1 MADDILKSYLVS
13 IGFKVDEQDYKKF
26 KDSQLE
32 TEKRTKD
39 LSKAFSD
46 FAKIGIGSAVALGGM
61 VLKVSS
67 SLENLH
73 FQAQKSGTS
82 AQNLKAFGDAAAQIG
97 IQSEDAMGMVQKLN
111 NQIRDNPMGMGAL
124 LGNLGVNANQDKVK
138 VMLDLVDSLAK
149 ISGPNTDVMR
159 TAYGSQFGLSGEDVR
174 TLIRGREELH
184 KYYEER
190 RLVYGDIDKQSL
202 AAHKANEEFRDLE
215 ARFSALTN
223 TIGTSFLPLAK
234 SVVSILEV
242 VVQDLIAA
250 DHATA
255 GWSSKILGL
264 GTAAVSAGGAL
275 KLLGVIKGIPGISGS
290 IPGSTVATVAGAG
303 LLGGALANWGINIAA
318 DTNDINAQSGY
329 DSVANS
335 NRSEMAYI
343 GMYKSETGKTPE
355 ENYLAY
361 NAWKRQKI
369 AGRFGAP
376 SSISSTSNEFN
387 NPGNLRSWGST
398 PTEERFRG
406 GVSIGNFAKFG
417 SAQDGLNAMAGLLT
431 GKGYAGAG
439 INTISG
445 ILNKYAPGKENNISA
460 YIADVAGRT
469 GFGANARLN
478 LSDPNTLS
486 SLMAAMIHHEQ
497 GRDPYSM
504 SMISDSANRR
514 LVSSSGG
521 SGGVRID
528 QKTEINVN
536 GPASASATADLVA
549 KQQDRVNAGMARN
562 FAGAAQ

>member
-1 MADDILKSYLVS
+1 MADILKSYLIS
-13 IGFKVDEQDYKKF
+13 IGFKIDEQDYKKF

-124 LGNLGVNANQDKVK
+124 LGNLGVNANQEKVK

-149 ISGPNTDVMR
+149 ISGPNADVMR

-174 TLIRGREELH
+174 TLIRGREELN

-190 RLVYGDIDKQSL
+190 RLVYGDIDRQSL

-264 GTAAVSAGGAL
+264 GAAAVSAGGAL
-275 KLLGVIKGIPGISGS
+275 KLLGVIKGIPGIGGS

-318 DTNDINAQSGY
+318 DTNDIKAQSGY

-343 GMYKSETGKTPE
+343 RMYKSETGKTPE

-387 NPGNLRSWGST
+387 NPGNLRSWGNT

-406 GVSIGNFAKFG
+406 GVSIGSFAKFG
-417 SAQDGLNAMAGLLT
+417 SAQDGLDAMAGLLT

-445 ILNKYAPGKENNISA
+445 ILNKYAPGKENNTSA

-562 FAGAAQ
+562 FAGATQ